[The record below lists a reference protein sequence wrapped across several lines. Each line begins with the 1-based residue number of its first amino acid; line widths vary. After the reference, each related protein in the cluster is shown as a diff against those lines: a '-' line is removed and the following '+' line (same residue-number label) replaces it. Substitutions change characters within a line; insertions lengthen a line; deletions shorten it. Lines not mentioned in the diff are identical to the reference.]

1 MTHRR
6 PNAATRFRHGL
17 PGMVGVAA
25 FALQAAS
32 GSAQTTSMP
41 ATLRYGSGLLD
52 IPAASV
58 LPHLVVTGTYSGFGV
73 SVPHLPAGDRMSEG
87 AAEREAIDRWFS
99 DGSAAIGLF
108 GRAEVGATLQY
119 FGAADEG
126 GRMFGAFGRLSVLPA
141 AVRLLDVAV
150 GARYVSA
157 PTYGDGHDQDF
168 QPTRLGYPDARI
180 FDGSGGSEFRSAVSP
195 YVVATARLPGFEAGP
210 DYDVT
215 LTAGWGGGMF
225 SAGRDL
231 DFYGTRSSGGLF
243 AGSAI
248 HLSIGTGRLVNLMV
262 EYNGFDANA
271 GLQVDFGGIRV
282 GAFSLGLESD
292 GTSVF
297 RTRKFG
303 ILGSVAFCGG
313 EGDLCSPGPDEP
325 APDTVVLPAPPP
337 DTVVI
342 ERTSP
347 WPLPAGTPAT
357 LCLSTGVE
365 VDVVLTAAGDT
376 LVVAGPSRIA
386 VSDLRPGLGF
396 AGAYAGG
403 EEWFTRGDP
412 VTLDERS
419 YERRGEQARL
429 DCGDIVRIG
438 AHEGVPVFA
447 ERNAAEPHEVVYV
460 PVAPGL
466 WRSYRFRSPPSA
478 TWPPSA
484 TRPREH
490 PGRTRPRR
498 SASSGV
504 RSSAVSMSDCTSRQ
518 VTRAPVSRARAAVS
532 RSTVSVLHDIPA
544 NRAGCGARRPMR

>member
-6 PNAATRFRHGL
+6 PNAARHFRRGL

-25 FALQAAS
+25 IALQAS
-32 GSAQTTSMP
+32 LGSAQTSSMP
-41 ATLRYGSGLLD
+41 ATLRYGSGLLN

-58 LPHLVVTGTYSGFGV
+58 LPHLVVTGTYSGFV
-73 SVPHLPAGDRMSEG
+73 DRLDEDGGESEPF
-87 AAEREAIDRWFS
+87 DRWFS
-99 DGSAAIGLF
+99 GGSAAIGLF
-108 GRAEVGATLQY
+108 GRAELGATLRH
-119 FGAADEG
+119 FTDADEG
-126 GRMFGAFGRLSVLPA
+126 GMRLGAFGRLSVLPA

-150 GARYVSA
+150 GARYV
-157 PTYGDGHDQDF
+157 
-168 QPTRLGYPDARI
+168 
-180 FDGSGGSEFRSAVSP
+180 RSTVSP

-225 SAGRDL
+225 SAGGDL
-231 DFYGTRSSGGLF
+231 DFHSARSSRGLF

-248 HLSIGTGRLVNLMV
+248 NLSIGSGRLVNLMV

-271 GLQVDFGGIRV
+271 GVQVDFGGIRA
-282 GAFSLGLESD
+282 GAFSLGLGSD

-297 RTRKFG
+297 RTRKKFG

-313 EGDLCSPGPDEP
+313 EGGLCSPGPDEP

-342 ERTSP
+342 ERASP
-347 WPLPAGTPAT
+347 RPLPAGTPAT
-357 LCLSTGVE
+357 LCLATGVE

-376 LVVAGPSRIA
+376 LVVVGPSRIA
-386 VSDLRPGLGF
+386 VSDLRPGVGF
-396 AGAYAGG
+396 AGNYAGG
-403 EEWFTRGDP
+403 EEWFARGAP

-419 YERRGEQARL
+419 YERRGEQLRL

-438 AHEGVPVFA
+438 AHEGVPIFA
-447 ERNAAEPHEVVYV
+447 ERNGGDPYDVVYV

-478 TWPPSA
+478 T
-484 TRPREH
+484 RPREH
-490 PGRTRPRR
+490 SGRTRPRR
-498 SASSGV
+498 FASSGV
-504 RSSAVSMSDCTSRQ
+504 RSSAVSMSDCTSRH

-532 RSTVSVLHDIPA
+532 RSTVSVLHDIPV
-544 NRAGCGARRPMR
+544 NRAGCRARRPMR